1 LLLQRWHTKAAT
13 AKTITAITITTIT
26 ITTTGKTA
34 GATVSLG

>member
-13 AKTITAITITTIT
+13 AKTITTTT

-34 GATVSLG
+34 GTTVSLS

>member
-13 AKTITAITITTIT
+13 AKTITAITITTP

-34 GATVSLG
+34 VTTVSLS